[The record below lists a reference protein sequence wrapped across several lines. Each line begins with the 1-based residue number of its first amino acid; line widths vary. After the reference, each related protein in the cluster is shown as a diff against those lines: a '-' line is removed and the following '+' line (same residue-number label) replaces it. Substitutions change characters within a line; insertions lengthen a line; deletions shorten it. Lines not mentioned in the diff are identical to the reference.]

1 MIIAIREKKYL
12 ETLPVVPSGASEYDD
27 ERDAGAK
34 ENPSGDVETAIVDPV
49 RLVVKSLKWT
59 RIHLGE

>member
-1 MIIAIREKKYL
+1 M
-12 ETLPVVPSGASEYDD
+12 PSGAGEYDD
-27 ERDAGAK
+27 KRDARPK

>member
-1 MIIAIREKKYL
+1 M
-12 ETLPVVPSGASEYDD
+12 ETLPVVPRGASEYDD
-27 ERDAGAK
+27 ERDAGSK

-49 RLVVKSLKWT
+49 RLVVKSLKVT

>member
-1 MIIAIREKKYL
+1 MPELNIQP
-12 ETLPVVPSGASEYDD
+12 PVVPSGASKYDD
-27 ERDAGAK
+27 ERDTGSK

>member
-1 MIIAIREKKYL
+1 MPELNIQP
-12 ETLPVVPSGASEYDD
+12 PVVPSGAGEYDD
-27 ERDAGAK
+27 ERDARPK

>member
-27 ERDAGAK
+27 ERDAGSK

-49 RLVVKSLKWT
+49 RLVVKPLKWT